1 MLYLKKCVKIYNV
14 YQFFIFLERQKA
26 NNMKER
32 SQEKVGK
39 YLRQALFFN
48 SRILTMERG
57 KMLREAFNMATNPVP
72 SRKISHKCDSSGTSL
87 KSVSGLIIIN
97 RNQIRKKPN
106 DLNGC
111 GFLDMVHEKT
121 HPGNKPCENDQ
132 KKSHRH
138 NEEFIQHQKN
148 SVLKKILEYNKCGK
162 AFHKKAAFVTRKR
175 AHKREK
181 SSEGNECRQAITQK
195 LKLNAHPRTLRERK
209 SHESNKNRK
218 SSCMKSKHAHQRAH
232 LGEKY
237 YDCNKLEKSFSRKSN
252 RTQHQRGYR
261 GGKPKKYNE
270 SEETL
275 WKSYHIQSERTLG
288 KKIYDG
294 DKCGKSFHA
303 KPCLLNIRELIQQ
316 KNLVRVMIVRAL

>member
-1 MLYLKKCVKIYNV
+1 
-14 YQFFIFLERQKA
+14 
-26 NNMKER
+26 
-32 SQEKVGK
+32 
-39 YLRQALFFN
+39 
-48 SRILTMERG
+48 
-57 KMLREAFNMATNPVP
+57 
-72 SRKISHKCDSSGTSL
+72 
-87 KSVSGLIIIN
+87 
-97 RNQIRKKPN
+97 
-106 DLNGC
+106 
-111 GFLDMVHEKT
+111 
-121 HPGNKPCENDQ
+121 
-132 KKSHRH
+132 
-138 NEEFIQHQKN
+138 
-148 SVLKKILEYNKCGK
+148 
-162 AFHKKAAFVTRKR
+162 
-175 AHKREK
+175 
-181 SSEGNECRQAITQK
+181 
-195 LKLNAHPRTLRERK
+195 
-209 SHESNKNRK
+209 
-218 SSCMKSKHAHQRAH
+218 MKSKHAHQRAH

>member
-1 MLYLKKCVKIYNV
+1 MPYLKKCVKIYNV
-14 YQFFIFLERQKA
+14 YQLFIFLERQKA

-32 SQEKVGK
+32 SQENVDK
-39 YLRQALFFN
+39 YLRQAVFFN

-111 GFLDMVHEKT
+111 GFLDMVHGKT

-148 SVLKKILEYNKCGK
+148 SVLKKILEYNNCGK

-175 AHKREK
+175 AHKGEK

-209 SHESNKNRK
+209 SHESIKTGNL
-218 SSCMKSKHAHQRAH
+218 HAWSQNMH
-232 LGEKY
+232 
-237 YDCNKLEKSFSRKSN
+237 
-252 RTQHQRGYR
+252 
-261 GGKPKKYNE
+261 
-270 SEETL
+270 
-275 WKSYHIQSERTLG
+275 
-288 KKIYDG
+288 
-294 DKCGKSFHA
+294 
-303 KPCLLNIRELIQQ
+303 IRELT
-316 KNLVRVMIVRAL
+316 